1 MSLAALDG
9 NTVTKA
15 RVTVPSWGCWW
26 ASLDLAEPVELAAGT
41 RVSLVIAGQTFSG
54 TVMSGGAFSG
64 RAAYHVA
71 GGAGSWGKALP
82 SKPYS
87 DDGGVRLQTVLGDAA
102 REVGETLGAVP
113 STSLGPHYA
122 RRAGAMASAVL
133 NGFAP
138 RGWYVDFAGVTQ
150 IALRAATTYTGS
162 APRVRV
168 DPAFGVYE
176 LAVDSLEGLL
186 PGVSVDGSA
195 PATDVEFS
203 LTPERLTAKVYA
215 AGGPDSE
222 RLALWRRMFEALDPL
237 ARYRATYEFRV
248 VTQTGERL
256 NLQPVRVASGMPD
269 LANVPVRPGMA
280 GLKARVQ
287 LGELVLVAFADGDPS
302 RPQVI
307 AHDAPDAPGWMPL
320 ALELGGPAA
329 LGVARLTD
337 AVQAGPFAGVITF
350 ASARIKASL

>member
-1 MSLAALDG
+1 MSLATLDG

-15 RVTVPSWGCWW
+15 RVNVPSWGCWW
-26 ASLDLAEPVELAAGT
+26 AGVDLAEPIELAAGT
-41 RVSLVIAGQTFSG
+41 RVSLVIAGQAFSG
-54 TVMSGGAFSG
+54 TIMSGGAFSG
-64 RAAYHVA
+64 RAAYYLA
-71 GGAGSWGKALP
+71 GGAGSWGKTLP

-87 DDGGVRLQTVLGDAA
+87 DDSGLRLQTVLGDAA
-102 REVGETLGAVP
+102 SEAGETLGPVP
-113 STSLGPHYA
+113 STTLGPHYA
-122 RRAGAMASAVL
+122 RRAGAMASEVL
-133 NGFAP
+133 NAFAP

-150 IALRAATTYTGS
+150 VGLRTATTYTGS

-168 DPAFGVYE
+168 DPAVGVYE

-195 PATDVEFS
+195 PATDVEFH

-222 RLALWRRMFEALDPL
+222 RLALWRQMFEALDPL

-256 NLQPVRVASGMPD
+256 NLQPVRVATGMPD
-269 LANVPVRPGMA
+269 LANVPVHLAPGV
-280 GLKARVQ
+280 KALHA
-287 LGELVLVAFADGDPS
+287 LGSLVLVIFADGDPS
-302 RPQVI
+302 RPRVI
-307 AHDAPDAPGWMPL
+307 AGDAADAPGWMPL
-320 ALELGGPAA
+320 ELDLGGPAA